1 MKPAESVILG
11 ITFENW
17 AIFKQLNVSSKIV
30 ICVFGFSSQT
40 FFLCKLNGRRLNYNN
55 TYRFIFRS

>member
-17 AIFKQLNVSSKIV
+17 VIFKQLNVSSKIV

-40 FFLCKLNGRRLNYNN
+40 FFLCKLNGIRLNYNN